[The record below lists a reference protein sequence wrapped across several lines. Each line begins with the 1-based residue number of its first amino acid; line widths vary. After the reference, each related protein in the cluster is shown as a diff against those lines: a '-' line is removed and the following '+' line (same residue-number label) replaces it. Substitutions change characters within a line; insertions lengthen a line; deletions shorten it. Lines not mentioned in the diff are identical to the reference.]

1 MLSWRQDHQQRV
13 FLEPHPKL
21 THFYRGPSVFS
32 KPWPPTN
39 HSSEETHGVT
49 GSSSPTHPVPVTGHS
64 AEALPSCLP
73 TGPVAEHNEAL
84 LVCPLDEGHT
94 SVLLPVSHGLF
105 KNGPL
110 AA

>member
-1 MLSWRQDHQQRV
+1 MSGLSAESLPGATTQTHPLPWRTKRFQQTLASRKSQ
-13 FLEPHPKL
+13 L
-21 THFYRGPSVFS
+21 RGNAPCDRKFQ
-32 KPWPPTN
+32 
-39 HSSEETHGVT
+39 
-49 GSSSPTHPVPVTGHS
+49 PTHPVSVTGHS

-73 TGPVAEHNEAL
+73 TGPVAEHNETL

>member
-1 MLSWRQDHQQRV
+1 MFSANPGLPQITAQR
-13 FLEPHPKL
+13 K
-21 THFYRGPSVFS
+21 R
-32 KPWPPTN
+32 
-39 HSSEETHGVT
+39 HGVT